1 MDVVTHTAVGIALG
15 LAGYRRWGRR
25 GTLCLAVAANVPE
38 MERLLSVVSPA
49 AWVKASYGAAHSL
62 PAVLVWGTLLFLV
75 LAWRMRN
82 RKTALMVAAL
92 GLGSHLA
99 LDLVSGPGVRLLW
112 PLSQSFYGL
121 RLVARYDV
129 TILFTLGVA
138 LVGPVLL
145 NLVNRD
151 MGAAPASASRA
162 ARRGLIVVVLLL
174 VLRGGMLVLLEDRA
188 AASMS
193 GFALAPTALHPLSW
207 YAVADEGNAYT
218 VEEITPWRY
227 GPVLR
232 YRKAQEN
239 RAFET
244 AADTPLGQAFLEMA
258 QFPQYTL
265 ERGERGMLVRIRD
278 LRFYSPG
285 GEGKEYSVEIEV
297 TPQLEV
303 VRQRARM

>member
-1 MDVVTHTAVGIALG
+1 M
-15 LAGYRRWGRR
+15 
-25 GTLCLAVAANVPE
+25 CLALAANVPDL
-38 MERLLSVVSPA
+38 ERVVALASPA
-49 AWVKASYGAAHSL
+49 ASVKASYGAGHSG
-62 PAVLVWGTLLFLV
+62 PAVLVWGTLLFLL
-75 LAWRMRN
+75 LAWRLRD
-82 RKTALMVAAL
+82 RKTALTLAGLA
-92 GLGSHLA
+92 LGSHIA

-112 PLSQSFYGL
+112 PLSQTFYGL
-121 RLVARYDV
+121 RVVARYDL

-138 LVGPVLL
+138 LVGPLLL

-151 MGAAPASASRA
+151 MGAAPASSSRA
-162 ARRGLIVVVLLL
+162 ARRGLIVVALLL
-174 VLRGGMLVLLEDRA
+174 ALRGGMLVLLEYRA

-218 VEEITPWRY
+218 IEEITPWRY

-232 YRKAQEN
+232 YRKAQPN

-244 AADTPLGQAFLEMA
+244 AADTALGQAFLEMA
-258 QFPQYTL
+258 QFPQYSL

-303 VRQRARM
+303 VRQKARM